1 MLAYLAE
8 HTGVPACLHTREIA
22 EKLLPA
28 VAKLAQD
35 GSQDARNF
43 AKYTLVAVMDAEPA
57 EYERILRKNLTAN
70 TMRNLEKILEALQ
83 QAGEGGKAQSSGGT
97 AVSRIGAMRRRK
109 KLRAN
114 GGKTM

>member
-83 QAGEGGKAQSSGGT
+83 QNDGGKAQSGGT